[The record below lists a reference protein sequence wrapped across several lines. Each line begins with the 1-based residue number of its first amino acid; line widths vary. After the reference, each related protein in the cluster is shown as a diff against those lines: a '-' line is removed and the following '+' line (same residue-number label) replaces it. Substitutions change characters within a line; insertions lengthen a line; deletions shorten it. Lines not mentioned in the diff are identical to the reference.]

1 MGKYTPTVL
10 ELSVRT
16 FSTAAH
22 HFSWVA
28 ITPFRRHK
36 MQYHWCQEHIF
47 CICCFLCHRSVCKNP
62 FFSEKVRLVSLYKR
76 VTAKSTEDLDGVF
89 GFRLMY
95 VLWGQM
101 GMSQKPSGVAG
112 THRRESDTPHHHRKM
127 HGQGRWGPRVNNLVR
142 NCATVRLLAG
152 HRVLRR
158 SCLNFSTSKLL
169 RCPPICQ
176 LSQDSLPIRCY

>member
-1 MGKYTPTVL
+1 MSPNTITVMSGAYFL
-10 ELSVRT
+10 
-16 FSTAAH
+16 H
-22 HFSWVA
+22 
-28 ITPFRRHK
+28 
-36 MQYHWCQEHIF
+36 Y
-47 CICCFLCHRSVCKNP
+47 CFVMSQISLWIP
-62 FFSEKVRLVSLYKR
+62 FFLEEEVRLVSRYQR
-76 VTAKSTEDLDGVF
+76 VTSKSTVELDMVF

-95 VLWGQM
+95 VLSGQM

-112 THRRESDTPHHHRKM
+112 THRRESGSPRHRRKM

-169 RCPPICQ
+169 RCPPMCQ
-176 LSQDSLPIRCY
+176 LSPDSLPVRCY